1 MAKTSENHVLEI
13 NLISAQGLIESSVK
27 PHRTMKTYA
36 VAWVDSSTKLRT
48 RVDRLGG
55 PNPTWNDKFLFKV
68 SSDFL
73 FSETATVSIEIYTVG
88 IFRDRLIGSA
98 RIFVSNFL
106 QPEAATSAASASM
119 KKTPA
124 FVANLIR
131 SPSGEFFGT
140 LNVGGMVLDGSGFQ
154 QAFRKVSGIDYRD
167 LSGKKK
173 KHHSGA
179 RKSKASVSDIITES
193 VPSDFGDHESETG
206 DNCDCDSSTSSLPL
220 EVLKEL
226 IMEGKK
232 NEEEDCHEPLFEEVK
247 EVIYL
252 ETVDDSVHVENTE
265 EMVFDNEERRVQME
279 KDVKITM
286 EENTKLREMVEMLMG
301 EVKEKST
308 VISDLTGRVK
318 NLEKKLSRRN
328 KQRKPN
334 RGKPKFYDG
343 VLPVKTCP

>member
-1 MAKTSENHVLEI
+1 MAKTTENHVLEI
-13 NLISAQGLIESSVK
+13 NLISAQGLVKSSVK
-27 PHRTMKTYA
+27 PHRSMKTYA

-73 FSETATVSIEIYTVG
+73 FSKTATVSIEIYALG

-106 QPEAATSAASASM
+106 PESAAASASM
-119 KKTPA
+119 KTPA

-173 KHHSGA
+173 KKHHSGA
-179 RKSKASVSDIITES
+179 RKSAASVSDFTES
-193 VPSDFGDHESETG
+193 VPSDYGDHQSEAG
-206 DNCDCDSSTSSLPL
+206 DCDCDSSTSSLSL
-220 EVLKEL
+220 EVLREL

-232 NEEEDCHEPLFEEVK
+232 VNEEEDCLEKTEPLFEEFEEVK

-252 ETVDDSVHVENTE
+252 ETVDSVPGKNTE
-265 EMVFDNEERRVQME
+265 EMVFDNEQRLVQME

-286 EENTKLREMVEMLMG
+286 EENKKLRERVEMLMG

-308 VISDLTGRVK
+308 AISDLTGRVK
-318 NLEKKLSRRN
+318 NLEKKMSRRN
-328 KQRKPN
+328 KQRKAYH
-334 RGKPKFYDG
+334 GKPALQAKPC
-343 VLPVKTCP
+343 L